1 MHSLLRLALANVL
14 TLGALVAPAH
24 AYIGP
29 GGGLSALGALLALV
43 LGLAIAF
50 FGFLWYPLRRMR
62 RRRRERA
69 LAATDPGSPFPP
81 TKP

>member
-1 MHSLLRLALANVL
+1 MTSLLRPVFVAV
-14 TLGALVAPAH
+14 LVAASTPSAF

-43 LGLAIAF
+43 AGLAIAF

-62 RRRRERA
+62 RRRRQLVRPA
-69 LAATDPGSPFPP
+69 PP
-81 TKP
+81 PAGTPPEDRP